1 MAAHTK
7 MAPYTAVASQLR
19 LSVSP
24 WQVSDTIFSA
34 LLTVALSQPST
45 LQADFSSQ
53 SLTIGMSD
61 VLGSCA
67 EVSVIL

>member
-1 MAAHTK
+1 MT
-7 MAPYTAVASQLR
+7 MLTRIAPYTALASQLR

-24 WQVSDTIFSA
+24 WQVSETMFRA

-45 LQADFSSQ
+45 LQADFSNQ
-53 SLTIGMSD
+53 SLTIGVSD